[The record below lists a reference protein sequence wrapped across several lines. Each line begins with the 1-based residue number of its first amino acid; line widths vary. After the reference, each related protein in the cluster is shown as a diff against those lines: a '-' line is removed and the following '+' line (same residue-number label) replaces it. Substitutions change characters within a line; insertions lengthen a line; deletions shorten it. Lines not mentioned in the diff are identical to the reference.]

1 MSMSKTHDQAPSANV
16 PSEQR
21 TLAVQ
26 CRGVIKE
33 FGSGQARIRVLRGID
48 LDIYAGET
56 TFLVGP
62 SGCGKTTLISVI
74 AGLLRPN
81 EGTVSL
87 YGEMTSQMRGGA
99 LVHFR
104 AINLGF
110 VFQQFN
116 LLPAL
121 NAAENAAVP
130 LVVQGM
136 SLSKAVRK
144 ASELLE
150 RLEMGKHKNKYP
162 NQLSGGQQQ
171 RIAIARALVHN
182 PRLVICDEPTASLD
196 AQTGHAVMEMLQEL
210 ASAPDRAVIV
220 VTHDSRIYSFAD
232 RIATMSDGQITSVKT
247 KQESQLT
254 SDGNH

>member
-1 MSMSKTHDQAPSANV
+1 MSLTNNNSQVIDYQTLQ
-16 PSEQR
+16 Q

-26 CRGVIKE
+26 CRGVVKE
-33 FGSGQARIRVLRGID
+33 FGAGQARIRVLRGID
-48 LDIYAGET
+48 LEIYAGET

-81 EGTVSL
+81 EGDVAL
-87 YGEMTSQMRGGA
+87 FGEKTTQMRGGA
-99 LVHFR
+99 LVRFR

-136 SLSKAVRK
+136 SLSQAVRK

-150 RLEMGKHKNKYP
+150 RLEMGEHKNKYP

-196 AQTGHAVMEMLQEL
+196 AQTGHAVMEMLQKL

-232 RIATMSDGQITSVKT
+232 RIATMSDGQITSVQS
-247 KQESQLT
+247 KQESQLIN
-254 SDGNH
+254 DGN

>member
-1 MSMSKTHDQAPSANV
+1 MSKTDNQDQAISVLAQQP
-16 PSEQR
+16 

-26 CRGVIKE
+26 CRGVVKE

-48 LDIYAGET
+48 LDIYPGET

-81 EGTVSL
+81 EGVVSL
-87 YGEMTSQMRGGA
+87 YGTQTSQMRGGA

-104 AINLGF
+104 AMNLGF

-144 ASELLE
+144 AGALLE

-171 RIAIARALVHN
+171 RIAIARG
-182 PRLVICDEPTASLD
+182 R
-196 AQTGHAVMEMLQEL
+196 
-210 ASAPDRAVIV
+210 
-220 VTHDSRIYSFAD
+220 THD
-232 RIATMSDGQITSVKT
+232 T
-247 KQESQLT
+247 L
-254 SDGNH
+254 

>member
-1 MSMSKTHDQAPSANV
+1 MTQLKNETL
-16 PSEQR
+16 PSEKDSATQ
-21 TLAVQ
+21 LAVL
-26 CRGVIKE
+26 CRGVVKE

-48 LDIYAGET
+48 LDIQIGET

-81 EGTVSL
+81 EGTVEL
-87 YGEMTSQMRGGA
+87 FGEKTSKMPSGK
-99 LVHFR
+99 LVRFR
-104 AINLGF
+104 STQLGF
-110 VFQQFN
+110 IFQQFN

-121 NAAENAAVP
+121 TAAENAAVP

-136 SLSKAVRK
+136 SLSKAVRR
-144 ASELLE
+144 ASDLLE
-150 RLEMGKHKNKYP
+150 RLEMGKHKTKYP

-171 RIAIARALVHN
+171 RIAIARALVHE

-196 AQTGHAVMEMLQEL
+196 AQTGHAVMTMLQEL
-210 ASAPDRAVIV
+210 ASAPGRAVVV

-232 RIATMSDGQITSVKT
+232 RIVTMSDGQILSVQSGRPS
-247 KQESQLT
+247 QEIQQPQL
-254 SDGNH
+254 

>member
-1 MSMSKTHDQAPSANV
+1 MPMSQTHDQATSTNIQT
-16 PSEQR
+16 EQR

-33 FGSGQARIRVLRGID
+33 FGAGQARIRVLRGID

-130 LVVQGM
+130 
-136 SLSKAVRK
+136 
-144 ASELLE
+144 
-150 RLEMGKHKNKYP
+150 
-162 NQLSGGQQQ
+162 
-171 RIAIARALVHN
+171 
-182 PRLVICDEPTASLD
+182 
-196 AQTGHAVMEMLQEL
+196 
-210 ASAPDRAVIV
+210 
-220 VTHDSRIYSFAD
+220 
-232 RIATMSDGQITSVKT
+232 
-247 KQESQLT
+247 
-254 SDGNH
+254 